1 MPTSISTI
9 MQEFARE
16 MKVLYGEAL
25 NSIIV
30 YGSYARGDYTE
41 SSDID
46 VMILVTLPDEK
57 IKLTTDMVSDYA
69 FDFMMKYGVD
79 ISPIVKNVEHFTYW
93 VDNLPFYCNIRDEGA
108 KLYFSS

>member
-1 MPTSISTI
+1 MPTRVNHIV
-9 MQEFARE
+9 QKFAKEMRE
-16 MKVLYGEAL
+16 LYGESL
-25 NSIIV
+25 KSIIV

-46 VMILVTLPDEK
+46 IMILVTLSDEQ
-57 IKLTTDMVSDYA
+57 IKLTTDMVSDCA

-93 VDNLPFYCNIRDEGA
+93 VDNLPFYRNIRDEGVKISA
-108 KLYFSS
+108 